1 MYSYAAN
8 ASAASTPQEGQ
19 RWSLIEWFMLVEFAA
34 SVALVLPG
42 GQGARFLIRSLPYV
56 GNIGLL
62 FVYCQR
68 SPSWKLFPGTH
79 WLILV
84 SVLLATEMLNP
95 KTALIPGL
103 AQVVFC
109 NAIDASAFWGGKG
122 IRDKRRLDRILYLM
136 FLFAAA
142 GAVVGFLQA
151 KFGVLMPAQFS
162 SVALASDPRKVEELT
177 YIGTNGHAIIRPPG
191 LSDMPAGACGSA
203 MYAVVLGIA
212 LALGSG
218 SLRWSSLLYL
228 AIVLVATVTL
238 YLTQVR
244 IMFISA
250 VVGVAL
256 ISWAAAR
263 QRRRYGL
270 RIAVAAAAVLT
281 AAFIYAVAIGGAS
294 VSDRFA
300 SLVAE
305 DPGKTYQANRG
316 HFITH
321 TIDDLLP
328 TYPLGAGLGRWG
340 MMRTYTE
347 NYINVSDP
355 PAIWAEIQMTGWLLD
370 GGFLMWIL
378 YGGAILSSL
387 AYSYRTASKHSDP
400 ELRYLAGIV
409 LTLNAVTVLMA
420 WDAPVFNSGLGGEFW
435 KLSSALAGIREFSRK
450 DVRLRQPSNQVA

>member
-8 ASAASTPQEGQ
+8 ESVTSAPKESR
-19 RWSLIEWFMLVEFAA
+19 RWSLIEWFMLVQFAA
-34 SVALVLPG
+34 AVVLVLPG
-42 GQGARFLIRSLPYV
+42 GQAARFLIRSLPYL

-62 FVYCQR
+62 LVYSRR

-79 WLILV
+79 WLLLV
-84 SVLLATEMLNP
+84 SVLLAAEMLNP

-109 NAIDASAFWGGKG
+109 NAIDVSAFWGGKG
-122 IRDKRRLDRILYLM
+122 IRDKRRLDRILYLT

-151 KFGVLMPAQFS
+151 KFGILMPAQFS
-162 SVALASDPRKVEELT
+162 SVALASDPRKIEELT
-177 YIGTNGHAIIRPPG
+177 YIGANGQAIIRPPG

-203 MYAVVLGIA
+203 MYATVLGVA

-218 SLRWSSLLYL
+218 SFRWASIPYL
-228 AIVLVATVTL
+228 AVVLVATITL

-244 IMFISA
+244 IMFIAA

-263 QRRRYGL
+263 QKRRYGV
-270 RIAVAAAAVLT
+270 RIVVAAAAVLSV
-281 AAFIYAVAIGGAS
+281 AFIYAVAIGGAS

-300 SLVAE
+300 SLVAK

-316 HFITH
+316 HFVTH

-328 TYPLGAGLGRWG
+328 AYPLGAGLGRWG
-340 MMRTYTE
+340 MMRTYTQ
-347 NYINVSDP
+347 NYVEAGDP

-378 YGGAILSSL
+378 YGGAIISSL
-387 AYSYRTASKHSDP
+387 VYSYKTASSHSDP

-409 LTLNAVTVLMA
+409 FTLNAVTVLMA

-435 KLSSALAGIREFSRK
+435 KLSSAIAGIRVFSR
-450 DVRLRQPSNQVA
+450 DDAGSRQSSNQVA